1 MSLLTPDTGLLVW
14 MAVIF
19 AIVFFLL
26 AKFGFPVITKAIDK
40 RNDRIRESI
49 RLAEEAEAKLANLA
63 QEQEQLVEQARVE
76 QGRIIK
82 EANQTRDAM
91 IAKAKQDAS
100 DEAAKILEHARIEI
114 AAEKESALRDIRS
127 QVALLSVQVAEKIV
141 RKDLDSTSGQKALID
156 KYVDEAFSEKV
167 N

>member
-14 MAVIF
+14 MVVIF

-26 AKFGFPVITKAIDK
+26 AKFGFPIITGAIDS

-49 RLAEEAEAKLANLA
+49 RLAAEAEERLANVA
-63 QEQEQLVEQARVE
+63 REQEQLIEQAREE
-76 QGRIIK
+76 QGRILK
-82 EANQTRDAM
+82 EAGRTRDTIVSQAR
-91 IAKAKQDAS
+91 QQAS
-100 DEAAKILEHARIEI
+100 DEAAKILEHARTEI

-127 QVALLSVQVAEKIV
+127 QVALLSVQVAEKII
-141 RKDLDSTSGQKALID
+141 RKELEETPAGGALID
-156 KYVDEAFSEKV
+156 RYVDEVFSEKT